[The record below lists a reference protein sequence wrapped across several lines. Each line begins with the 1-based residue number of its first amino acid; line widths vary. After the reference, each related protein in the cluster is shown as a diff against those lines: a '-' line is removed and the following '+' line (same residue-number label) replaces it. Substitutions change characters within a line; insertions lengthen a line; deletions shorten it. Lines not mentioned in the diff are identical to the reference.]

1 VKIESPDFTQTNV
14 RAFLDELLDH
24 ERVTLADRLEAASSR
39 LAELLGQG
47 IDQGN
52 GDQRW
57 SGHEVLAHIV
67 VLSKFYGML
76 TSQVGAGK
84 LTEVDLLGAAQSRD
98 VAAEPLLSLP
108 TATLL
113 AMAQRDHQRTA
124 AYLRGAAAHD
134 LARRAT
140 MLGDISMSAHEIA
153 ALPLCAHLEI
163 HLDQIATQARVR

>member
-1 VKIESPDFTQTNV
+1 MKIESPDFTQTNV

-24 ERVTLADRLEAASSR
+24 ERIALADRLEAASSR
-39 LAELLGQG
+39 LAKLVQLGL
-47 IDQGN
+47 DQGN
-52 GDQRW
+52 GREQW
-57 SGHEVLAHIV
+57 SGHEILAHIV

-108 TATLL
+108 SATLL

-124 AYLRGAAAHD
+124 AYLRGAGAGD

-140 MLGDISMSAHEIA
+140 MLGDVTMSAHEIA

-163 HLDQIATQARVR
+163 HLDQLATQARAS

>member
-1 VKIESPDFTQTNV
+1 VKIESPAFTQTDV

-24 ERVTLADRLEAASSR
+24 ERIALAERLESDSSR
-39 LAELLGQG
+39 LATLVQPG
-47 IDQGN
+47 IEQGN
-52 GDQRW
+52 GGGRW
-57 SGHEVLAHIV
+57 SGHEILAHIV

-84 LTEVDLLGAAQSRD
+84 LTEVDLLNAAQSRD

-108 TATLL
+108 SATLL

-124 AYLRGAAAHD
+124 AYLRAASALD

-140 MLGDISMSAHEIA
+140 MIGNVSMSAHEIA

-163 HLDQIATQARVR
+163 HLDQLDQARVR